1 MQIFCNESFPN
12 SRLRRGR
19 FSPAMRDL
27 IAENSILPHHLI
39 LPIFIIEGNN
49 SIEPIDSLPD
59 VYRLT
64 IDKAIIQI
72 KEAWSLGIKA
82 IALFCVVEQNC
93 KNPQAK
99 EATNSNNLM
108 CRAIREIKNSVPE
121 ILIIADVA
129 LDPYTSHGHD
139 GIIDEN
145 YLVKNDETIQ
155 ILCEQS
161 LIQARAGCDI
171 IAPSDMMDGRVKL
184 IRQSLDRDGFDKVSI
199 MSYSAKYASNF
210 YSPFRQAIGSDKNLN
225 SQNPHSK
232 KSSDKKNYQM
242 DYRNKNE
249 ALREIALDISEG
261 ADSIIIKPAMTY
273 LDIVSQASQNFVVP
287 IVAYQV
293 SGEYAMLKLLSKHCK
308 IDFKDLYLESLLC
321 IKRAGA
327 TGIISYGALELFK

>member
-1 MQIFCNESFPN
+1 MS
-12 SRLRRGR
+12 
-19 FSPAMRDL
+19 
-27 IAENSILPHHLI
+27 
-39 LPIFIIEGNN
+39 
-49 SIEPIDSLPD
+49 
-59 VYRLT
+59 
-64 IDKAIIQI
+64 
-72 KEAWSLGIKA
+72 
-82 IALFCVVEQNC
+82 
-93 KNPQAK
+93 
-99 EATNSNNLM
+99 
-108 CRAIREIKNSVPE
+108 
-121 ILIIADVA
+121 
-129 LDPYTSHGHD
+129 D

-249 ALREIALDISEG
+249 AWTTRRGLPAQHTLRLAILSVALPFNSRT
-261 ADSIIIKPAMTY
+261 IKDRMIQDPM
-273 LDIVSQASQNFVVP
+273 ASMP
-287 IVAYQV
+287 
-293 SGEYAMLKLLSKHCK
+293 S
-308 IDFKDLYLESLLC
+308 
-321 IKRAGA
+321 
-327 TGIISYGALELFK
+327 